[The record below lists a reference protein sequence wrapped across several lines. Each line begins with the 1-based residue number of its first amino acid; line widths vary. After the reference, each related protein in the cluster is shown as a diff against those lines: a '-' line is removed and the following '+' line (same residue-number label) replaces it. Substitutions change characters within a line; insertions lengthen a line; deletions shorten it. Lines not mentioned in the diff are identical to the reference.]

1 MRLKLQLMYVVPWA
15 LGGLRQRMEPHRRSS
30 SRLLGLELRLR
41 LESLGLWLEL
51 RLLWLGSLGLWLE
64 LGLLW
69 LELLRFWLELFLLN
83 L

>member
-1 MRLKLQLMYVVPWA
+1 MRLKLQLIYVVPWA

-30 SRLLGLELRLR
+30 SRLLGLELRL
-41 LESLGLWLEL
+41 L
-51 RLLWLGSLGLWLE
+51 RLGSLGLWLE

>member
-1 MRLKLQLMYVVPWA
+1 LRLKLQLIYVVPWA

-30 SRLLGLELRLR
+30 SRLLGLELRLLR
-41 LESLGLWLEL
+41 LESL
-51 RLLWLGSLGLWLE
+51 RLLWLELGLLWLE

>member
-1 MRLKLQLMYVVPWA
+1 LRLKLQLIYVVPWA

-41 LESLGLWLEL
+41 LESLGLWLLWLGSL
-51 RLLWLGSLGLWLE
+51 RLLWLE
-64 LGLLW
+64 LGLW